1 MHHPAVS
8 LCHQAILNIINTFFK
23 NKTKGSSLTYHYG
36 KNNRWE
42 KPIKVLMGLFL
53 ESFVDVFVI
62 RFNLIPCFNLFC
74 QTFCKI
80 TTFCDFID
88 FKGTRNRPNFR
99 KSWFVLCIFQKIHVE
114 KEPYATGQIK
124 RLSFVTSLLENI
136 NKNGIVKSILL
147 PSYM

>member
-23 NKTKGSSLTYHYG
+23 NKTKSRSLTCRYG

-42 KPIKVLMGLFL
+42 KSIKVLMGLFL
-53 ESFVDVFVI
+53 ECFVDVFVI
-62 RFNLIPCFNLFC
+62 RFNLFC

-80 TTFCDFID
+80 TTFCVFID